1 MREIAIQTKMAN
13 NHKRKNLLI
22 TETIDQEGFSAKAEK
37 KYAYYVSE
45 QPSKITDPAKLKDW
59 MDAQVQI
66 QQKRPRHVS
75 IQKIFD
81 GKTGAGQMV
90 YRVIGSF
97 YVIQNLHLFAVVF
110 MHSIKFDMLANHLPH
125 PKF

>member
-1 MREIAIQTKMAN
+1 MREIEIQTTTTD

-22 TETIDQEGFSAKAEK
+22 TETIDQQGFSAKAEK
-37 KYAYYVSE
+37 KYSYYVSE
-45 QPSKITDPAKLKDW
+45 RPSKILDPLKLKEW
-59 MDAQVQI
+59 MDGQVRL

-75 IQKIFD
+75 IRKIFD
-81 GKTGAGQMV
+81 GKTGAGQMI

-97 YVIQNLHLFAVVF
+97 YVVQNLHLFAVVF